1 MPTCGY
7 CGAII
12 FLTCKDCEKKGIWG
26 SKYRRDFPGTKSS
39 SYCDEQEEENSELR
53 GEIGELKDEIGE
65 LKDEIKQQKIIDDV
79 SDADRDDDWDDDSG
93 DTHCGKCDGTG
104 IWSSGG
110 NIECPYCN
118 GSGTATE

>member
-1 MPTCGY
+1 MKPKITLPTSPKNILAGCQ
-7 CGAII
+7 
-12 FLTCKDCEKKGIWG
+12 FQK
-26 SKYRRDFPGTKSS
+26 SKP
-39 SYCDEQEEENSELR
+39 
-53 GEIGELKDEIGE
+53 
-65 LKDEIKQQKIIDDV
+65 KQQKIIDDV
-79 SDADRDDDWDDDSG
+79 SDADRDDDWDDDDSG